1 MAIKFLNTVAVD
13 TDVLYVDAA
22 NNRVGIGT
30 TSPGVKL
37 EVNTNSTFAGA
48 AQIGNSTGNRL
59 YILNDDG
66 GNRIQLDAIS
76 SGGASNLIFAN
87 GGSESMRI
95 TSSGNVGIGTTSPSQ
110 KLQVAGNIKLDN
122 GAIILSGSPAGQGAQ
137 TRYISGAATTNDLWF
152 NVPTN
157 GRYRFAVAD
166 SQLVE
171 INSSGNVG
179 IGTTSPTSGIH
190 VNTSQSA
197 ARFISSQ
204 GTGLEVQGGGNSQP
218 IAIFKDTAASEKV
231 RISSTGNVGIGNT
244 SNSAG
249 DTNNGIPRLQVNTA
263 TAGLGEFPLAARFTT
278 GSDAGDNSGVSVL
291 INSGN
296 DRGLM
301 ISAGREIGN
310 TTKVTLNV
318 VDNEGDEIDTITM
331 KQSSSSSSDT
341 YVGIGTTSP
350 GVKLHVNSGT
360 TNNVAYFESTD
371 TTARIVL
378 KDNSGE
384 VHLNAVGDDMVFATS
399 SGGSQKMRITSAGN
413 VGIGTTNPGGKL
425 TVSANGAEGIEF
437 FPNNFTNGNTIQHYD
452 RTGLAYSSVK
462 TIAGDHRFNIGT
474 SEAMRI
480 TSAGN
485 VGIGTTSPSEK
496 LDVRDGTITSRD
508 SGNVN
513 YAELDRFAGL
523 TLKGNGAG
531 SKYISTPNT
540 DDLGFKT
547 NNTEKMRITSSGNV
561 GIGTTAPSQKLHVA
575 GNMRLQ
581 NQLYDSTNSL
591 GSNNQVLT
599 KVSAGT
605 QWKDAP
611 VNAQMPENTA
621 PASAANVGTIR
632 YKSTSN
638 TSSVDV
644 SMQTGATTYAW
655 VNIVSNFW

>member
-95 TSSGNVGIGTTSPSQ
+95 SSSGNVGIGTTSPSQ